1 MAGPQTAVNRASRAL
16 LGIAVA
22 TVVAVGLIVGA
33 ASVWF
38 RDAVYVDRALPAQQT
53 DVVIERGSTFA
64 QVVTALRDKG
74 VLQQP
79 LAFRILARLRHADGD
94 VKAGEYRFPAHQTSD
109 DILNRL
115 VRGEQ
120 FAVWVTI
127 PEGYTAHEIAQALA
141 SRALGDTSTYE
152 RLFLRSGGITVA
164 GSSTKNLEGYLF
176 PSTYLLPT
184 DESPRQIA
192 RVLVEQ
198 FRRELPRDAAA
209 RARAL
214 HRTVPEVV
222 TIASLIEREGKADD
236 ERPTIA
242 SVIYN
247 RLRLGMPLEVDA
259 SIEYTFA
266 EHHDV
271 ITNRDLASDSPY
283 NTYRHTGLP
292 PTPIANPGKP
302 SLDAAFNPAHDD
314 YLYYV
319 AKGDGH
325 HAFAKTLQEHNAN
338 VSRYLK

>member
-1 MAGPQTAVNRASRAL
+1 MASPQAAVSRAGRAL
-16 LGIAVA
+16 LGVA
-22 TVVAVGLIVGA
+22 LAIVVSAGVIVGA
-33 ASVWF
+33 ASIWF
-38 RDAVYVDRALPAQQT
+38 RDAVYGDRALPVQQT
-53 DVVIERGSTFA
+53 DVVIARGSTFA
-64 QVVTALRDKG
+64 QVVAALQEKH
-74 VLQQP
+74 VLRHP
-79 LAFRILARLRHADGD
+79 LAFRILARLRHADAD

-109 DILNRL
+109 DILKRL

-127 PEGYTAHEIAQALA
+127 PEGYTAREVAQALA
-141 SRALGDTSTYE
+141 ARSLGDAGAYE
-152 RLFLRSGGITVA
+152 RIFLRGGGITVGGA
-164 GSSTKNLEGYLF
+164 PTANLEGYLY

-192 RVLVEQ
+192 RVLVDQ

-247 RLRLGMPLEVDA
+247 RLRLGMPLEIDA
-259 SIEYTFA
+259 SIEYTFP

-271 ITNRDLASDSPY
+271 ITKRDLESDSPY

-302 SLDAAFNPAHDD
+302 SLDAAFRPARSD

>member
-1 MAGPQTAVNRASRAL
+1 VAGPQAAVNRAGRAL
-16 LGIAVA
+16 FGVAVA
-22 TVVAVGLIVGA
+22 IVVGTGVIVGA
-33 ASVWF
+33 ASIWF
-38 RDAVYVDRALPAQQT
+38 RDAVYGDRALPARQT

-64 QVVTALRDKG
+64 QVTAALRDKG
-74 VLQQP
+74 VLQHP
-79 LAFRILARLRHADGD
+79 LAFRILARLRHADSD

-109 DILNRL
+109 DILKRL

-127 PEGYTAHEIAQALA
+127 PEGYTAKEIAQVLA
-141 SRALGDTSTYE
+141 SRSLGDASAYE
-152 RLFLRSGGITVA
+152 RIFLESGGITVGGRPTA
-164 GSSTKNLEGYLF
+164 NLEGYLY

-184 DESPRQIA
+184 DDSPRQIA
-192 RVLVEQ
+192 RVLVDQ
-198 FRRELPRDAAA
+198 FRQELPRDAAA

-214 HRTVPEVV
+214 HLTVPDVV

-247 RLRLGMPLEVDA
+247 RLRLGMPLEIDA
-259 SIEYTFA
+259 SIEYTFP

-271 ITNRDLASDSPY
+271 ITKRDLESDSPY

-302 SLDAAFNPAHDD
+302 SLDAAFAPAHSDF
-314 YLYYV
+314 LYYV

-338 VSRYLK
+338 VARYLK